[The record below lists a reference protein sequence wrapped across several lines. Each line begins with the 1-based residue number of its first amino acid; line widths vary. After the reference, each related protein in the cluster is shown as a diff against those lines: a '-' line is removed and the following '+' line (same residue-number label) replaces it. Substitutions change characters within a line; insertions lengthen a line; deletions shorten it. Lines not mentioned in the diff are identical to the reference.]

1 MDIYAPVQA
10 LCGIRK
16 LHPSLMQKAL
26 LLEAKQG
33 QFIVGQRPI
42 PTPGVG
48 QLLVK
53 VYATALNPVDWK
65 IQQSGNWVDKYPTVV
80 GTDIAGEVVEVG
92 QGVVNFAKGQRV

>member
-1 MDIYAPVQA
+1 
-10 LCGIRK
+10 
-16 LHPSLMQKAL
+16 MQKAL